1 MGFLSLMPTLSLQL
15 AKFSEDTLSSY
26 TEAVSS
32 QVNCRDRDFPLGP
45 CRHMKYGV
53 LLFGSL

>member
-1 MGFLSLMPTLSLQL
+1 MHNDQEGCLCDCCSPSLQL

-32 QVNCRDRDFPLGP
+32 QVNL
-45 CRHMKYGV
+45 
-53 LLFGSL
+53 

>member
-1 MGFLSLMPTLSLQL
+1 MGLLSLMLTLSLQL

-32 QVNCRDRDFPLGP
+32 QVSC
-45 CRHMKYGV
+45 
-53 LLFGSL
+53 